1 MPDNA
6 LAKNWWMVLL
16 RGALAIV
23 FGVLVFTQTDLDLS
37 SMILAFGT
45 FVFVEGGLAT
55 VSALR
60 VREQDNEWWM
70 LLIEG
75 LSAILMAVLTFM
87 NPLVTAVVLLFYI
100 ATWAVVMGVLRIIS
114 AIRLRKRLEDESWML
129 IGGGVSV
136 FFGLLTLG
144 YPGPGALAL
153 LSYIGVWAFI
163 TGFALVLVSVRLKAM
178 GRKTRAG
185 AKAPQHAPAR

>member
-1 MPDNA
+1 MSENA
-6 LAKNWWMVLL
+6 LVKNWWVVLL
-16 RGALAIV
+16 RGALAIL
-23 FGVLVFTQTDLDLS
+23 FGVLVFTQTDLTLS
-37 SMILAFGT
+37 SLILAFGT
-45 FVFVEGGLAT
+45 FVFIEGGLTT

-60 VREQDNEWWM
+60 VREQDNDWWM

-87 NPLVTAVVLLFYI
+87 NPLITAMVLLFYI

-114 AIRLRKRLEDESWML
+114 AIRLRHRLEDESWML

-136 FFGLLTLG
+136 AFGVLTLG

-153 LSYIGVWAFI
+153 LSYIGGWAFV
-163 TGFALVLVSVRLKAM
+163 TGFALVLVSVRLKAT
-178 GRKTRAG
+178 GRPSRSATKTPLHAS
-185 AKAPQHAPAR
+185 AP

>member
-1 MPDNA
+1 MPENVS
-6 LAKNWWMVLL
+6 AKNWWMVLL

-37 SMILAFGT
+37 SVILAFGT
-45 FVFVEGGLAT
+45 FVFIEGGLTT

-60 VREQDNEWWM
+60 VREQDNDWWI

-75 LSAILMAVLTFM
+75 LSAMLMAVLTFM

-114 AIRLRKRLEDESWML
+114 AIRLRQRRVDESWML

-136 FFGLLTLG
+136 AFGLLTLG

-153 LSYIGVWAFI
+153 LSYIGAWAFI
-163 TGFALVLVSVRLKAM
+163 TGFALVLVSVRLKGMRRPA
-178 GRKTRAG
+178 RVG
-185 AKAPQHAPAR
+185 AKDALHAAR